1 MHYRAAAET
10 FIGDLEDFCQ
20 SDPTKKND
28 DINKINL
35 INFISEDEHYPGS
48 LLVAVTR
55 YIKRKPNS
63 QLLRIHSNGSNELL
77 AGTRNTR
84 TDPVRSLTSISS
96 FVQLNR
102 TSMVIVDNLMN
113 CIRLLHTPTK
123 DVATISGKCFID
135 NGDEIHLLRPCQLI
149 DGDVQSSRYCN
160 ISSVSH
166 LPGKSSSV
174 LLPDGN
180 TVRELNIDN
189 QTVKTVFTHST
200 KSTRIN
206 EIIWRE
212 DFLLLSSNQGLD
224 AYYQNWTFKEHLTL
238 LWIPTLTGQYY
249 SQIKEFHM
257 SDLSKELI
265 ALTFITEVMDNVIIS
280 DGYAQYV
287 EYEIAVLYS
296 LSKKTAIAILYDE
309 NTLDSLLPVYPSYLV
324 ASQSVTIYVSTGT
337 SWKTRHYCSML
348 KTLAVKSEL
357 HGLLTM
363 TGIIIAPI
371 C

>member
-20 SDPTKKND
+20 SDHTKKND

-135 NGDEIHLLRPCQLI
+135 NGDEIHLLRPCQSI
-149 DGDVQSSRYCN
+149 DGDIQSSRYCN
-160 ISSVSH
+160 ISSVSQ
-166 LPGKSSSV
+166 LPGKRSSV

-200 KSTRIN
+200 KNTRIN

-249 SQIKEFHM
+249 SQIMEFHM
-257 SDLSKELI
+257 SDLSRDLI
-265 ALTFITEVMDNVIIS
+265 ALTFITEVMDYS
-280 DGYAQYV
+280 GYPHYV
-287 EYEIAVLYS
+287 EYKIAVLYS

-324 ASQSVTIYVSTGT
+324 ASPLGTIYVSTGT

-363 TGIIIAPI
+363 TVIIIAPI
-371 C
+371 